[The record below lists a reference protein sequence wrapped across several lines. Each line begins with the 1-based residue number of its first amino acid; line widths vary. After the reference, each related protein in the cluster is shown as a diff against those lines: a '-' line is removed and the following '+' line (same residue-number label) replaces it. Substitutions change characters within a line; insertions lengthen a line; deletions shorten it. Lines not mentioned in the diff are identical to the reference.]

1 MERSLERR
9 RCGAARAAVTDTIL
23 NYGRELG
30 MVSRNPKLGM
40 VSPEP
45 KARWRTPVLS
55 GVPRCRQVRRDPMQ
69 FRAVR
74 NVAILKILGNFKSA
88 LGSMFRSN
96 ITPFMT

>member
-9 RCGAARAAVTDTIL
+9 PRAARAAVTDTIL

-45 KARWRTPVLS
+45 KARRRTPVLP
-55 GVPRCRQVRRDPMQ
+55 GVPRCRQGAARPN
-69 FRAVR
+69 AVP
-74 NVAILKILGNFKSA
+74 
-88 LGSMFRSN
+88 RSGA
-96 ITPFMT
+96 TSLF